1 MGKIG
6 FFLSEFPLSIEKYI
20 TEEIEFLSSI
30 GVQPFI
36 LSHGMSRIKKYYHA
50 EIEPVLSVW
59 QSLKSLNGIVE
70 ESDFLKALK
79 RSAQLFE
86 DESVFAMATKA
97 SMIIKTKK
105 IEILNAYSPKSYH
118 VAMISSWI
126 TKIPFGISI
135 FTPEELGKVKD
146 IETVLKEAYFIVVY
160 SDKILKDLKNMGFF
174 DTDKVLRIFP
184 GVGYKEFLPKE
195 EVEKICLVDEGEK
208 LIDRVMRV
216 FPPERI
222 VFIKNGKIITMRGEF
237 ESIEKE
243 NLSKFI
249 GNLGLILFSKIPSFD
264 NLFSLENRL
273 LRKALYLGVPIL
285 IFGNLNK
292 EGNNIEK
299 LLKNFLYPEEQ
310 LEIILTKLMKD
321 EKFRK
326 RLISEGK
333 EIASALFD
341 LERNA
346 TLLKGLFERILIESS
361 ETNSMD
367 RWLKRGRK
375 LPRKN

>member
-6 FFLSEFPLSIEKYI
+6 FFLSEFPFPIEKYI
-20 TEEIEFLSSI
+20 MEEIEYLSSV

-36 LSHGMSRIKKYYHA
+36 LSNGMSPIKKYSYA
-50 EIEPVLSVW
+50 EIEPSLSVW

-97 SMIIKTKK
+97 SMIIKNKK
-105 IEILNAYSPKSYH
+105 IEILHAYSPESYH

-135 FTPEELGKVKD
+135 FAPEELGKLKN
-146 IETVLKEAYFIVVY
+146 IETVLKDASFIIVY
-160 SDKILKDLKNMGFF
+160 SDKILKDLKNIGFF

-184 GVGYKEFLPKE
+184 GVGYKESLSRDE
-195 EVEKICLVDEGEK
+195 NGKICLVDKKEK
-208 LIDRVMRV
+208 IIDRVIRV

-222 VFIKNGKIITMRGEF
+222 IFIKSGKIITMRGET

-243 NLSKFI
+243 DMRKFI
-249 GNLGLILFSKIPSFD
+249 RSFELVLFSMIPSFD
-264 NLFSLENRL
+264 NLFSVENRL
-273 LRKALYLGVPIL
+273 LRKALFYGVPVL
-285 IFGNLNK
+285 IFGNVNND
-292 EGNNIEK
+292 GNNMGK
-299 LLKNFLYPEEQ
+299 LLKDFLYPEEQ
-310 LEIILTKLMKD
+310 LETILTKFIKD
-321 EKFRK
+321 EKFKR
-326 RLISEGK
+326 RLISDGK

-346 TLLKGLFERILIESS
+346 TLLKGLFERILVESR

-375 LPRKN
+375 LPRKS